1 MKLSDSVVLSP
12 AQLHGSIVIPP
23 SKSISHRAILCA
35 AMADGV
41 SRIAPIAPSQDMEA
55 TVRCIRALGASA
67 VRDGAA
73 LLIDG
78 RGLFAPEHGASAA
91 SPAVL
96 DCGES
101 GSTLR
106 FLIPLAAAGGV
117 PAVFT
122 GRGRLPERP
131 IGCFC
136 DCLPPAG
143 TELQTS
149 GGLPLTIHGKL
160 RSGNFS
166 LPGNVSSQFITGLL
180 MALPLLDGDS
190 TITLTT
196 PLESAAY
203 IDLTLDVM
211 RSFGVTAQRTE
222 SGWSI
227 PGNQRYRAQD
237 YTVEGDWSQ
246 AAFFLGAGLLGS
258 RLSLCGL
265 RRDSAQGDRA
275 CEPLFTA
282 MGAVTRWE
290 DNVLQVFSGEKRAAV
305 IDASQIPDLVP
316 VLAACA
322 AFCPGETQILNAARL
337 RIKESDRLQTTAALI
352 RALGGSVRELADG
365 LQITGISSLP
375 GGSCGGAN
383 DHRIVM
389 AAAIAALGCTGPVT
403 VSDAHSVKKSFPDF
417 FEQYNRLGG
426 HANVIDMGKSN

>member
-1 MKLSDSVVLSP
+1 MNLSDPVVLSP
-12 AQLHGSIVIPP
+12 AQLHGSVVIPP

-35 AMADGV
+35 AMANGV
-41 SRIAPIAPSQDMEA
+41 SRVAPIAPSQDMEA
-55 TVRCIRALGASA
+55 TVRCIRALGASVA
-67 VRDGAA
+67 HDGDA

-78 RGLFAPEHGASAA
+78 RGLFSPERLSSGAS
-91 SPAVL
+91 PVLL

-136 DCLPPAG
+136 DCLPSAG
-143 TELQTS
+143 AELQTA
-149 GGLPLTIHGKL
+149 GGLPLTIHGRL
-160 RSGNFS
+160 HSGNFS

-180 MALPLLDGDS
+180 LTLPLLNGDS

-196 PLESAAY
+196 PLESASY
-203 IDLTLDVM
+203 IDLTLGVM
-211 RSFGVTAQRTE
+211 QSFGVTAQRTG
-222 SGWSI
+222 SGWFI

-258 RLSLCGL
+258 RLSLLGL
-265 RRDSAQGDRA
+265 RRNSAQGDRA

-282 MGAVTRWE
+282 MGAATHWQ
-290 DNVLQVFSGEKRAAV
+290 DGILQVSPSEKHAAV

-316 VLAACA
+316 VLAVCA
-322 AFCPGETQILNAARL
+322 AFCPGETRILNAARL
-337 RIKESDRLQTTAALI
+337 RIKESDRLQATADLI
-352 RALGGSVRELADG
+352 RALGGSVCEHADG
-365 LQITGISSLP
+365 LQIFGTPTLP
-375 GGSCGGAN
+375 GGTCSGAN

-403 VSDAHSVKKSFPDF
+403 VSDANSIKKSFPDF

-426 HANVIDMGKSN
+426 RANVIDLG